1 MPDSVSDPYFEKW
14 LAAQGRHMEEIEA
27 SFSPIPIFTAPLFD
41 QEMFGME
48 VLEALGEQVFD
59 DDDPLRVFFRG
70 SSHEIVRSNGGY
82 EVVLNLPLVE
92 KKNVDLSKKGPELSV
107 RVGQYRRHVLLP
119 DSMARLHPSGAKVED
134 GKLRVWLD
142 DAPS

>member
-1 MPDSVSDPYFEKW
+1 M
-14 LAAQGRHMEEIEA
+14 
-27 SFSPIPIFTAPLFD
+27 
-41 QEMFGME
+41 
-48 VLEALGEQVFD
+48 EALGEQVFD

-142 DAPS
+142 DAHS